1 MKTQLFLFRIASAT
15 LLLASL
21 STAFAHPACSP
32 PRLLPD
38 LSADNSRSDTIDV
51 LHYDISLRLTQ
62 LTSTAELIGECEVT
76 LLPRI
81 NDLAQVLLDLQ
92 DLSVTGVEVNGIPSE
107 FSHTN
112 ALLRVNLLSP
122 ADMTDTLRVRVQYH
136 GNPPTAAF
144 GGFYFAA
151 DHAYNLGVGI
161 GIDPPCYGR
170 AWFPCVDN
178 FVERSTYSFHI
189 TTNPNR
195 KAFCNGILEGSTDN
209 PDDTK
214 TWHWNMYQSIPTYL
228 ASVAVSNYQTLEWQ
242 HYGIADTILVQ
253 LGARAAD
260 TSDLRASFVH
270 LPDCISAFENAFG
283 PYQFDRIGF
292 VVVPFSGGA
301 MEHATNIAYP
311 SFAVNGNLDWESLMS
326 HEFAH
331 HWFGDLVTCETPA
344 DMWLNEGWASY
355 AAHYFTEAVYGK
367 QRYLDEVR
375 NNHDRV
381 LTLAHINDGGY
392 LPVAGV
398 PFEATYGEHV
408 YNKGAD
414 VAHTLRS
421 YMGDTLFFGCLRQYL
436 DAFAFTTAN
445 TDQFRDYMSACSGID
460 LTHFFDDWVKQPGF
474 AHFALSAL
482 APGVGAQRSD
492 YPFEYVIRQRRH
504 ANPNLYNNVP
514 LEITFFDHH
523 FNRHTETVFVG
534 ATECHYYAHSVPT
547 YVYTALDF
555 DEKINDAST
564 DYHRF
569 INTTGSYDF
578 PTTRVSVA
586 VNNIVDTTLLRI
598 IHNRIAPDRFNYS
611 GYAVPDNIKL
621 SPNRY
626 WTVEGYSQ
634 DIFDA
639 SATFTYNGS
648 TSAGGYLDNDLI
660 TGNENDLRL
669 LFRLPLH
676 EEAGCGTF
684 AAWQS
689 SWEVVADAVLETGSS
704 TTDKRG
710 TITVPQLR
718 YGEYA
723 LGYNNSGADT
733 MITPFPCII
742 FSGNTDHPEQTTAH
756 FKAQPNPTT
765 VGNISLVWEEA
776 AKPHSEI
783 TVYASNGKMVY
794 SQTLPVGATT
804 LSLPANQWQSGVYIV
819 CWRENQRGKGCI
831 KVVVQ

>member
-1 MKTQLFLFRIASAT
+1 MKTQLFLFRIALV
-15 LLLASL
+15 LLLLTSL
-21 STAFAHPACSP
+21 STAFAHPACSSP
-32 PRLLPD
+32 LLLPD
-38 LSADNSRSDTIDV
+38 LNADNSRSDTIDV

-62 LTSTAELIGECEVT
+62 LTSTAELIGECEVS

-92 DLSVTGVEVNGIPSE
+92 DLNITGVEVNGIPAE

-122 ADMTDTLRVRVQYH
+122 ANVSDTLRVRVQYH
-136 GNPPTAAF
+136 GNPPTAVF

-161 GIDPPCYGR
+161 GIDPPSYGR

-195 KAFCNGILEGSTDN
+195 KAFCNGVLEGSTDN
-209 PDDTK
+209 ADDTK

-283 PYQFDRIGF
+283 AYSFDRIGF

-331 HWFGDLVTCETPA
+331 HWFGNLVTCETPA

-381 LTLAHINDGGY
+381 LTLAHINDGSY

-414 VAHTLRS
+414 VAHTLRG

-436 DAFAFTTAN
+436 DAFAFSTAN

-474 AHFALSAL
+474 AHFAVSTYIL
-482 APGVGAQRSD
+482 GVGAPRTDSPD
-492 YPFEYVIRQRRH
+492 YLIRQRH
-504 ANPNLYNNVP
+504 YANPNLYNNVP
-514 LEITFFDHH
+514 LEVSFFDEH
-523 FNRHTETVFVG
+523 FNRHIETVFSG
-534 ATECHYYAHSVPT
+534 AASCNWYWLSDAD
-547 YVYTALDF
+547 YVYIALDF

-598 IHNRIAPDRFNYS
+598 IHNRIAPDRFDDQGN
-611 GYAVPDNIKL
+611 YAVPDNIKL

-634 DIFDA
+634 STFDA

-648 TSAGGYLDNDLI
+648 TSTGGYLDNNLI
-660 TGNENDLRL
+660 TGNENNLRL
-669 LFRLPLH
+669 LFRPQV
-676 EEAGCGTF
+676 ETF
-684 AAWQS
+684 APWNGNWQ
-689 SWEVVADAVLETGSS
+689 VVNDAVLETGSS
-704 TTDKRG
+704 STDKKG
-710 TITVPQLR
+710 TITVPQLQ

-723 LGYNNSGADT
+723 LGYDSSTTDT
-733 MITPFPCII
+733 MITPTPCELYIGSNPAI
-742 FSGNTDHPEQTTAH
+742 PEQTAH

-776 AKPHSEI
+776 PKPLSEI

-794 SQTLPVGATT
+794 SEALPVGATT
-804 LSLPANQWQSGVYIV
+804 LNLPANQWQSGVYII

>member
-1 MKTQLFLFRIASAT
+1 MKTQLLLFRIALVMLFLT
-15 LLLASL
+15 SL

-32 PRLLPD
+32 PPD

-62 LTSTAELIGECEVT
+62 LTSTAELIGECEVS

-81 NDLAQVLLDLQ
+81 NDLTQVLLDLQ
-92 DLSVTGVEVNGIPSE
+92 DLNITGVEVNGIPAE

-122 ADMTDTLRVRVQYH
+122 ADVGDTLRVRVQYH

-151 DHAYNLGVGI
+151 DYAYNMGVGI
-161 GIDPPCYGR
+161 GIDPPSYGR

-209 PDDTK
+209 ADDTK
-214 TWHWNMYQSIPTYL
+214 TWHWNMYQTIPTYL

-242 HYGIADTILVQ
+242 HLGIADTILVQ

-283 PYQFDRIGF
+283 PYPFDRVGF

-331 HWFGDLVTCETPA
+331 HWFGNLVTCETPA

-414 VAHTLRS
+414 VAHTLRG

-436 DAFAFTTAN
+436 AAFAFSTAN

-460 LTHFFDDWVKQPGF
+460 LTYFFDDWVKQPGF
-474 AHFALSAL
+474 AHFAVSTFLL
-482 APGVGAQRSD
+482 GVGAPRTNTPD
-492 YPFEYVIRQRRH
+492 YLIRQRHH

-514 LEITFFDHH
+514 LEVSFFDEH
-523 FNRHTETVFVG
+523 FNRHIETVFNG
-534 ATECHYYAHSVPT
+534 AASCNWYWLSDAD
-547 YVYTALDF
+547 YVYIALDF

-569 INTTGSYDF
+569 ISTAGDYDF
-578 PTTRVSVA
+578 PTTRVSIA
-586 VNNIVDTTLLRI
+586 VSDIIDTTLLRI
-598 IHNRIAPDRFNYS
+598 IHNHVAPDRFNDM
-611 GYAVPDNIKL
+611 GLYAVPDSIKL
-621 SPNRY
+621 SPNHY

-634 DIFDA
+634 STFNA

-648 TSAGGYLDNDLI
+648 TSAGGYLDNNLI
-660 TGNENDLRL
+660 TGNENNLRL
-669 LFRLPLH
+669 LFRPQV
-676 EEAGCGTF
+676 ETF
-684 AAWQS
+684 APWSWNWQ
-689 SWEVVADAVLETGSS
+689 VVNDAVLETGSS
-704 TTDKRG
+704 ATNKKG
-710 TITVPQLR
+710 TITVPQLQ

-723 LGYNNSGADT
+723 LGYESSSTDT
-733 MITPFPCII
+733 MITPIPCQIYI
-742 FSGNTDHPEQTTAH
+742 NYNPALPEQTAH

-783 TVYASNGKMVY
+783 EVYASNGKMVY
-794 SQTLPVGATT
+794 SETLPVGATT
-804 LSLPANQWQSGVYIV
+804 LNLPANQWQSGVYIV